1 MTIEIFTVCD
11 YAQPFGGSVN
21 IMNPFEALR
30 VKDLPI
36 SKSFS
41 IVVRLRYEPEEKPA
55 SIILR
60 LLNPGNK
67 DMIPPVT
74 NNDALETNKVRTSCI
89 NHVIAFENMP
99 FSIFGRYMV
108 VIESDGQN
116 YNLPFYVEKVEDN

>member
-21 IMNPFEALR
+21 ILNPFEALR
-30 VKDLPI
+30 VEELPI

-41 IVVRLRYEPEEKPA
+41 IVVRLRYEPEEKSRP
-55 SIILR
+55 IILR

-116 YNLPFYVEKVEDN
+116 YSLPFYVEMAEEN

>member
-41 IVVRLRYEPEEKPA
+41 IVVRLRYEPEEKPV

-60 LLNPGNK
+60 LLNPENK

-108 VIESDGQN
+108 VIESNGQN
-116 YNLPFYVEKVEDN
+116 YTLPFYIEKVEEN

>member
-41 IVVRLRYEPEEKPA
+41 IVVRLRYEPEEKPV

-60 LLNPGNK
+60 LLNPENK
-67 DMIPPVT
+67 EMIPPVT

-116 YNLPFYVEKVEDN
+116 YNLPFYVEKVEEN

>member
-30 VKDLPI
+30 VKELPI

-41 IVVRLRYEPEEKPA
+41 IVVRLRYEPDEVSKP
-55 SIILR
+55 IILR
-60 LLNPGNK
+60 LLNPENK

-74 NNDALETNKVRTSCI
+74 NNDSLETNKVRTSCI

-99 FSIFGRYMV
+99 LSSLGRYMV
-108 VIESDGQN
+108 VIESNDQN
-116 YNLPFYVEKVEDN
+116 YTLPFYVEKLEEN